1 MEHRCTGKE
10 GARVSTTFVIENVG
24 NYNLEIRCIVMNKYG
39 LYDITFPMN
48 C

>member
-24 NYNLEIRCIVMNKYG
+24 NHNLEIRCVVMNK
-39 LYDITFPMN
+39 
-48 C
+48 